1 MDIVL
6 IADKAAVHIAKPP
19 AFRFDRLAMY
29 NIFLAWAM
37 VQQFNEVALQMDV
50 RNCSFVAVCDQRMRD
65 WSHGVLSST
74 KVAGRELVD
83 ALNLEN
89 FLC

>member
-1 MDIVL
+1 
-6 IADKAAVHIAKPP
+6 
-19 AFRFDRLAMY
+19 
-29 NIFLAWAM
+29 M